1 MNFDPTS
8 VSQHTTTNWIRHDGS
23 SAQGMAN
30 NLHITQQ
37 FLTSV
42 IHGKTLADVSM
53 LAFRD
58 PRSFKAGNLHQY
70 SHQWAA
76 LHQEF
81 GNHHFPQVLDWIHN
95 YVDVTQFFTPF
106 TGSYK
111 GTNYDSDTPPA
122 KIFSNSSSCKP
133 FAQFISDTIIN
144 RLASGAI
151 SLWGKVGECSPP
163 HIVMPLTVEPSKPR
177 LCNDNRYLNLWI
189 QDRPFTLD
197 SIQQLPTYVGQ
208 DFYQTVCDDK
218 SGYDHILLM
227 PDSRTYFGFQWGGWF
242 FVSCSIPF
250 GWKTSA
256 YIYHTTGLV
265 AAHYLR

>member
-1 MNFDPTS
+1 VEFTLNFDPTS

-42 IHGKTLADVSM
+42 IHGETLADVSM

-151 SLWGKVGECSPP
+151 SL
-163 HIVMPLTVEPSKPR
+163 
-177 LCNDNRYLNLWI
+177 
-189 QDRPFTLD
+189 
-197 SIQQLPTYVGQ
+197 
-208 DFYQTVCDDK
+208 
-218 SGYDHILLM
+218 
-227 PDSRTYFGFQWGGWF
+227 
-242 FVSCSIPF
+242 
-250 GWKTSA
+250 
-256 YIYHTTGLV
+256 
-265 AAHYLR
+265 